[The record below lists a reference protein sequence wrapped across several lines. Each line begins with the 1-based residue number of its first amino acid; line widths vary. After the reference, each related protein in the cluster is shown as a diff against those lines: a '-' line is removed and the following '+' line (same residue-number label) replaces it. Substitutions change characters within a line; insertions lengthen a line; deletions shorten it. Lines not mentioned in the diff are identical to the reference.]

1 MPFLPGQMLSQP
13 GARCPPHPSSGSDPH
28 WGCPRNGDRC
38 LEQRWE
44 CRRRAD
50 QKHAHPKGQD
60 CKWRRPRSHPQGLG
74 TLDYLQSPRG
84 TPLWGSATE
93 RHLPYPVVGRPRCF
107 MRFLTSSDSSCLS
120 ERRYRLRRC
129 WLIHSAV
136 LLECLLPFLLSR
148 RAHCMLLRRSS
159 GCSDWS
165 LEHEFLW
172 WLVLMPQCSFTSFV
186 SSQSSTLMEI
196 CDWKPGR

>member
-1 MPFLPGQMLSQP
+1 M
-13 GARCPPHPSSGSDPH
+13 
-28 WGCPRNGDRC
+28 
-38 LEQRWE
+38 
-44 CRRRAD
+44 
-50 QKHAHPKGQD
+50 
-60 CKWRRPRSHPQGLG
+60 
-74 TLDYLQSPRG
+74 DYLQSPRG
-84 TPLWGSATE
+84 APLRGSATE

>member
-1 MPFLPGQMLSQP
+1 MCSRLPAHRGHSSC
-13 GARCPPHPSSGSDPH
+13 RHRPHCSHPGSD
-28 WGCPRNGDRC
+28 
-38 LEQRWE
+38 
-44 CRRRAD
+44 
-50 QKHAHPKGQD
+50 AHCIAVQ
-60 CKWRRPRSHPQGLG
+60 HPQTGPAAPAGLG
-74 TLDYLQSPRG
+74 HDGWGFTCGAHGAASLRG
-84 TPLWGSATE
+84 STTA
-93 RHLPYPVVGRPRCF
+93 HDLPYPVVGKPRCF
-107 MRFLTSSDSSCLS
+107 MRFLTSSDSSCRS
-120 ERRYRLRRC
+120 ERRYRLSRC

-136 LLECLLPFLLSR
+136 LPECLLPFLLSR

-172 WLVLMPQCSFTSFV
+172 WPVLIPQCSFTSFV